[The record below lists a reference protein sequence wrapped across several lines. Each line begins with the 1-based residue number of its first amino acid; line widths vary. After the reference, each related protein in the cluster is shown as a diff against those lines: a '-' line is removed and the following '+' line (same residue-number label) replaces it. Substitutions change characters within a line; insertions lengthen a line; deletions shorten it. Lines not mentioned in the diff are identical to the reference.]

1 MSLKHD
7 SGLLATIIEKSLLH
21 ASNITFAGLILTCLA
36 LYLSFVAWDVFL
48 GPLSDIPGPKLWA
61 ASYFPKA
68 YMMWTGSEHETLQRL
83 HETYGPVVRITPR
96 GINYTDAAAWK
107 DIYGHR
113 TGGKTKTFEKD
124 PTLYINDPTGETH
137 ILIANDADH
146 TRHRRILAN
155 SFSDKAL
162 RDQAPLLKQWANTM
176 VRKLKEVAT
185 LDKGVDMVAY
195 YNFTTFDI
203 MSDLTFGEP
212 LYMLEN
218 FEYNP
223 WVKLIFGSMKIIGK
237 ITAIKQIPNMP
248 RIIIAL
254 MPKSVRQKGKKH
266 QKFSSDRVDRRLARD
281 PGRPDL
287 WTEVLKRSGDLSDTI
302 AGMSLSEMHA
312 NAGVFMTGGT
322 ETIATLLSGLTYYLL
337 INPDKLAR
345 LVAEVRSTFTAESE
359 ITVDELARLPYLNAC
374 IEEGLRIYPPTP
386 ASLPRRVPQ
395 EGEFIAGKWIPGD
408 VSVAIS
414 QWATNRHT
422 VNFRDS
428 ASFIPERFLGDTK
441 YASDNFAAFQP
452 FSTGPRNCIGK
463 NLAYHEIRL
472 LLTMT
477 LWNFD
482 LSLEAES
489 KDWSNQRLFIFWE
502 KKPLMVKLKAVRVCD
517 DA

>member
-7 SGLLATIIEKSLLH
+7 SGLLATIIEKSLLR

-36 LYLSFVAWDVFL
+36 LYVSFVVWDVFL

-155 SFSDKAL
+155 SFSDK
-162 RDQAPLLKQWANTM
+162 WANTM

-203 MSDLTFGEP
+203 MSDLT
-212 LYMLEN
+212 
-218 FEYNP
+218 
-223 WVKLIFGSMKIIGK
+223 
-237 ITAIKQIPNMP
+237 
-248 RIIIAL
+248 
-254 MPKSVRQKGKKH
+254 
-266 QKFSSDRVDRRLARD
+266 
-281 PGRPDL
+281 
-287 WTEVLKRSGDLSDTI
+287 
-302 AGMSLSEMHA
+302 EMHA

-395 EGEFIAGKWIPGD
+395 EGAFIAGKWIPGD

-472 LLTMT
+472 LLTMA

>member
-1 MSLKHD
+1 MKQPGLEQTPTECDLTPSDGSTLVRVGSSIWTDGTSSL
-7 SGLLATIIEKSLLH
+7 SL
-21 ASNITFAGLILTCLA
+21 S
-36 LYLSFVAWDVFL
+36 
-48 GPLSDIPGPKLWA
+48 
-61 ASYFPKA
+61 
-68 YMMWTGSEHETLQRL
+68 LQA
-83 HETYGPVVRITPR
+83 IA
-96 GINYTDAAAWK
+96 IA
-107 DIYGHR
+107 
-113 TGGKTKTFEKD
+113 
-124 PTLYINDPTGETH
+124 TGELETKRSYH
-137 ILIANDADH
+137 AVIEMSS
-146 TRHRRILAN
+146 RWYRRQK
-155 SFSDKAL
+155 S
-162 RDQAPLLKQWANTM
+162 
-176 VRKLKEVAT
+176 V
-185 LDKGVDMVAY
+185 
-195 YNFTTFDI
+195 
-203 MSDLTFGEP
+203 FGEP

-218 FEYNP
+218 SEYNP

-287 WTEVLKRSGDLSDTI
+287 WTEVLKRSGDLSDAI

-345 LVAEVRSTFTAESE
+345 LVAEIRSTFTAESE

-395 EGEFIAGKWIPGD
+395 EGAFIAGKWIPGD

-428 ASFIPERFLGDTK
+428 ASFIPERFLGDPK

-489 KDWSNQRLFIFWE
+489 KEWSNQRLFIFWE
-502 KKPLMVKLKAVRVCD
+502 KKPLM
-517 DA
+517 

>member
-1 MSLKHD
+1 
-7 SGLLATIIEKSLLH
+7 
-21 ASNITFAGLILTCLA
+21 
-36 LYLSFVAWDVFL
+36 
-48 GPLSDIPGPKLWA
+48 
-61 ASYFPKA
+61 
-68 YMMWTGSEHETLQRL
+68 
-83 HETYGPVVRITPR
+83 
-96 GINYTDAAAWK
+96 
-107 DIYGHR
+107 
-113 TGGKTKTFEKD
+113 
-124 PTLYINDPTGETH
+124 
-137 ILIANDADH
+137 
-146 TRHRRILAN
+146 
-155 SFSDKAL
+155 
-162 RDQAPLLKQWANTM
+162 
-176 VRKLKEVAT
+176 
-185 LDKGVDMVAY
+185 
-195 YNFTTFDI
+195 
-203 MSDLTFGEP
+203 
-212 LYMLEN
+212 
-218 FEYNP
+218 
-223 WVKLIFGSMKIIGK
+223 
-237 ITAIKQIPNMP
+237 
-248 RIIIAL
+248 
-254 MPKSVRQKGKKH
+254 
-266 QKFSSDRVDRRLARD
+266 
-281 PGRPDL
+281 
-287 WTEVLKRSGDLSDTI
+287 
-302 AGMSLSEMHA
+302 
-312 NAGVFMTGGT
+312 MTGGT

-374 IEEGLRIYPPTP
+374 IEEGLRIYQPTP

-395 EGEFIAGKWIPGD
+395 EGAFIAGKWIPGD

-422 VNFRDS
+422 VNFRDF

-472 LLTMT
+472 LLTMA